1 MKKIVLFFYLPVV
14 SINAQTVGLTLHESG
29 SLDDGYVLFAST
41 GSTTTYLIDKCGKQ
55 VKSWPSTYR
64 PGQSC
69 YLLENGSLLRTGNN
83 NNTTFQA
90 GGKGGV
96 IQKIDWN
103 GNITWEYTIS
113 SALECQHHD
122 IKVLPNG
129 NVLAIVWELKTDEE
143 AIAKGRNPSL
153 ITTALWSEKIIEI
166 QQTGLTTG
174 NVVWEWHLWDHL
186 IQDFDTTKLN
196 FGNVSTNPQLINVNY
211 AAYQTEPDWIHLNSI
226 DYNAELDQIVLSSH
240 TFSEIW
246 IIDHSTTTAQ
256 AASNLG
262 GNSGKGGSILYR
274 WGNPSAYNNGTV
286 TNQKLF
292 KQHNASWIQNGYPFG
307 NQLMIFNNGNGRT
320 GGNYSTI
327 EIINPPV
334 DGYDYTTTLPYLP
347 NSTSW
352 IYNDGNPNIL
362 YAQNISGAQ
371 QLSNGNVLY
380 CNGPMGTFTEINTN
394 GDIVWNYVNPV
405 VTTGTI
411 SQGAAAVLNI
421 VFRCTF
427 YPTDFA
433 GFSGINLTSGN
444 ILENS
449 NSVSESCN
457 LNLSSNQFDNPEN
470 TISLHPNPAKNVL
483 NITAN
488 QSVDNVLI
496 YNLQGQL
503 MLNSINKNQINVEN
517 LPTGHY
523 IININ
528 SGGLIQTNKFIKE

>member
-1 MKKIVLFFYLPVV
+1 MKKIVLFFYLSVV

-55 VKSWPSTYR
+55 VKSWTSTYR

-327 EIINPPV
+327 EIINTPV

-380 CNGPMGTFTEINTN
+380 CNGPMGIFTEINTN

-411 SQGAAAVLNI
+411 SQGAVAVQNI